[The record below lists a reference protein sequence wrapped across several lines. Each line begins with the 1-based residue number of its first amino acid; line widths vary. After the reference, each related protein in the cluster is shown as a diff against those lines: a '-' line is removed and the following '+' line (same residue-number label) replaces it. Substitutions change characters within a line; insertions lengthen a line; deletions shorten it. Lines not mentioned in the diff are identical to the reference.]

1 MMMRLLGGV
10 LVAVFLSITMT
21 GGSLAQSAGMLIYDR
36 DTDEYRVVSSRRG
49 GAVPAAFRRKMVKYD
64 GNEKAGTIVVDT
76 KSRFLFH
83 VQGQGKAMRYGIGV
97 GREGFTWKG
106 TQRVTRK
113 AEWPSWTP
121 PKEMI
126 AREAAAGRTIPPFME
141 GGPENPMG
149 SRALYLGNTL
159 YRIHGTNNN
168 WSIGRAVS
176 SGCIRMA
183 NKDVEHLYERVK
195 IGARVIVR

>member
-1 MMMRLLGGV
+1 MRLFVGTLI
-10 LVAVFLSITMT
+10 AVFLSLTMAET
-21 GGSLAQSAGMLIYDR
+21 GFAQSAGMLIFDR
-36 DTDEYRVVSSRRG
+36 DTREYRVVGSRRG
-49 GAVPAAFRRKMVKYD
+49 GPVSAEFRRRIVSYT
-64 GNEKAGTIVVDT
+64 GNEKPGTIVVDT
-76 KSRFLFH
+76 KKRYLYH
-83 VQGQGKAMRYGIGV
+83 VQSGGKAMRYGIGV

-106 TQRVTRK
+106 TQRITRK

-141 GGPENPMG
+141 GGPDNPMG
-149 SRALYLGNTL
+149 SRALYLGSTL

-183 NKDVEHLYERVK
+183 NKDVEHLYERVN